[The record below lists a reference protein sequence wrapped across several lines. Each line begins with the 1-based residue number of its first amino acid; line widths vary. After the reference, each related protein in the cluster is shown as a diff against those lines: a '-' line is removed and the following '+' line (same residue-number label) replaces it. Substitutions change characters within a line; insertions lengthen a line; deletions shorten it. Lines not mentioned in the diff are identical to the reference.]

1 MANIT
6 IDGKVYDID
15 TLPQEVK
22 GQLAALQ
29 QCDQKINS
37 WNMDIAIAQTA
48 RGAYAAE
55 LNNLLEG
62 VDVVGA
68 KKVKAAEAVD
78 EVSEV
83 EIFEAEEVD
92 AKG

>member
-6 IDGKVYDID
+6 IDGKVYDLD
-15 TLPQEVK
+15 TLPQEVR

-29 QCDQKINS
+29 QCDQKING

-48 RGAYAAE
+48 RGAYAVE
-55 LNNLLEG
+55 LNSLLEG

-68 KKVKAAEAVD
+68 EKVEVAEAVD

-83 EIFEAEEVD
+83 KILEAEEVD
-92 AKG
+92 ARG